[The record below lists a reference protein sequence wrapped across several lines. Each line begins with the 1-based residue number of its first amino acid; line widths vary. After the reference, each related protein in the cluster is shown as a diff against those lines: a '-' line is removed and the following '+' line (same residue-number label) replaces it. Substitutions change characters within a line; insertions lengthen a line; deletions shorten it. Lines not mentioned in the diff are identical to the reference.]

1 VGPPSILAC
10 YQADFDAYLRDA
22 LPLPPKGR
30 PPLLYHMMR
39 YHLGWEDAQGRPTE
53 SSGGK
58 ALRPSLCF
66 WACEALGG
74 DRRMGLPA
82 AAALELTH
90 NFSLVHDDIQDGD
103 RERRHRPTVWAV
115 WGQGQAINA
124 GDSLLM
130 LSRLVLLRLADA
142 GLEPAAVVRACRILD
157 EACLAMIEGQ
167 CLDLEF
173 EERAQVSLDE
183 YLVMIEKKSGALFG
197 AALHLGALAAGAD
210 EALGERFGRAGRL
223 LGAAFQVRDDLLG
236 VWGRPDVTGKPQ
248 AADIRRRKKTLP
260 LLYAQSAASTDD
272 RQALARIY
280 DRRTLDD
287 DDVRQVI
294 GILERAGAY
303 DYCGTMARQRL
314 DEALAE
320 LAGTAIT
327 PAAYRDLR
335 EVADFLLEREF

>member
-1 VGPPSILAC
+1 VAPPSILSR
-10 YQADFDAYLRDA
+10 YQADLDAYLRDT
-22 LPLPPKGR
+22 LTEGR
-30 PPLLYHMMR
+30 PPLLYRMMR

-53 SSGGK
+53 AAGGK
-58 ALRPSLCF
+58 ALRPSLCL

-74 DRRMGLPA
+74 DRRKCLAA

-115 WGQGQAINA
+115 WGAGQAINA
-124 GDSLLM
+124 GDSLATLA
-130 LSRLVLLRLADA
+130 RLVLLRLAEA

-157 EACLAMIEGQ
+157 EACLTMIEGQ

-173 EERAQVSLDE
+173 EEKAQVSLDE
-183 YLVMIEKKSGALFG
+183 YLEMIEKKSGALFG
-197 AALHLGALAAGAD
+197 AALQLGALTAGAD
-210 EALGERFGRAGRL
+210 EALGARFGRAGRL
-223 LGAAFQVRDDLLG
+223 LGTAFQVRDDLLG
-236 VWGRPDVTGKPQ
+236 VWGRRDVTGKPE

-260 LLYAQSAASTDD
+260 LLYAQSTAPSED
-272 RQALARIY
+272 REALAGVY
-280 DRRTLDD
+280 RRETLGDD
-287 DDVRQVI
+287 HVHQVT

-303 DYCGTMARQRL
+303 DYCQDMARRRL

-335 EVADFLLEREF
+335 EVADFLLERDF

>member
-1 VGPPSILAC
+1 VAPPSILAR
-10 YQADFDAYLRDA
+10 YHADLDAYLRDT
-22 LPLPPKGR
+22 LTEGR
-30 PPLLYHMMR
+30 PALLYRMMR

-53 SSGGK
+53 TAGGK
-58 ALRPSLCF
+58 ALRPSLCL

-74 DRRMGLPA
+74 ERRKCLA
-82 AAALELTH
+82 AAVALELTH

-124 GDSLLM
+124 GDSLATLA
-130 LSRLVLLRLADA
+130 RLVLVRLAEA
-142 GLEPAAVVRACRILD
+142 GIEPAAVVRACRILD

-173 EERAQVSLDE
+173 EDRAHVSLDE
-183 YLVMIEKKSGALFG
+183 YLDMIEKKSGALFG
-197 AALHLGALAAGAD
+197 AALHLGALTAGAD

-223 LGAAFQVRDDLLG
+223 LGTAFQVRDDLLG
-236 VWGRPDVTGKPQ
+236 VWGRRDVTGKPE

-260 LLYAQSAASTDD
+260 LLYAQTAAAGD
-272 RQALARIY
+272 REALASIY
-280 DRRTLDD
+280 RRQSLDE
-287 DDVRQVI
+287 DDVQQVM

-303 DYCGTMARQRL
+303 EYCQDMARRRL

-327 PAAYRDLR
+327 PAAYCDLR

>member
-1 VGPPSILAC
+1 VEPPSILAR
-10 YQADFDAYLRDA
+10 YHADLDAFLRDTLA
-22 LPLPPKGR
+22 EGR
-30 PPLLYHMMR
+30 PPLLYRMMR

-53 SSGGK
+53 AAGGK
-58 ALRPSLCF
+58 ALRPSLCL

-74 DRRMGLPA
+74 DRRKGLVA

-90 NFSLVHDDIQDGD
+90 NFSLVHDDIQDAD

-115 WGQGQAINA
+115 WGEGQAINA
-124 GDSLLM
+124 GDSLLT
-130 LSRLVLLRLADA
+130 LARLVLLRLVDA

-173 EERAQVSLDE
+173 EEAAQVSLEE
-183 YLVMIEKKSGALFG
+183 YLEMIEKKSGALFG
-197 AALHLGALAAGAD
+197 AALHLGALTAGAD

-223 LGAAFQVRDDLLG
+223 LGTAFQVRDDLLG
-236 VWGRPDVTGKPQ
+236 VWGRRDVTGKPE

-260 LLYAQSAASTDD
+260 LLYAQSTAPAGD
-272 RQALARIY
+272 RQVLASIY
-280 DRRTLDD
+280 RRQSLDD
-287 DDVRQVI
+287 DNVQQVM

-303 DYCGTMARQRL
+303 DYCQSMARQRL

-320 LAGTAIT
+320 LASTPIT
-327 PAAYRDLR
+327 PAAYSELR

>member
-1 VGPPSILAC
+1 
-10 YQADFDAYLRDA
+10 
-22 LPLPPKGR
+22 
-30 PPLLYHMMR
+30 MMR

-53 SSGGK
+53 AAGGK
-58 ALRPSLCF
+58 ALRPSLCL

-74 DRRMGLPA
+74 ERRKCLAA

-115 WGQGQAINA
+115 WGAGQAINA
-124 GDSLLM
+124 GDSLATLA
-130 LSRLVLLRLADA
+130 RLVLLRLAEA

-183 YLVMIEKKSGALFG
+183 YLEMIEKKSGALFG
-197 AALHLGALAAGAD
+197 AALHLGALTAGAD
-210 EALGERFGRAGRL
+210 EALGARFGRAGRL
-223 LGAAFQVRDDLLG
+223 LGTAFQVRDDLLG
-236 VWGRPDVTGKPQ
+236 VWGRRDVTGKPE

-260 LLYAQSAASTDD
+260 LLYAQTTAPSED
-272 RQALARIY
+272 REALAGVY
-280 DRRTLDD
+280 RRETLGD
-287 DDVRQVI
+287 DDVHQVM

-303 DYCGTMARQRL
+303 DYCQDMARQRL

-320 LAGTAIT
+320 LSGTAIT
-327 PAAYRDLR
+327 PAAYCDLR

>member
-1 VGPPSILAC
+1 MAPPSILSR
-10 YQADFDAYLRDA
+10 YQADLDAYLRDT
-22 LPLPPKGR
+22 LTEGR
-30 PPLLYHMMR
+30 PPLLYRMMR

-53 SSGGK
+53 AAGGK
-58 ALRPSLCF
+58 ALRPSLCL

-74 DRRMGLPA
+74 ERRKCLAA

-90 NFSLVHDDIQDGD
+90 NFSLVHDDIQDAD

-124 GDSLLM
+124 GDSLATLA
-130 LSRLVLLRLADA
+130 RLVLLRLAEA

-173 EERAQVSLDE
+173 EEKAQVSLDE
-183 YLVMIEKKSGALFG
+183 YLEMIEKKSGVLFG
-197 AALHLGALAAGAD
+197 AALHLGALTAGAD
-210 EALGERFGRAGRL
+210 EVLGERFGRAGRL
-223 LGAAFQVRDDLLG
+223 LGTAFQVRDDLLG
-236 VWGRPDVTGKPQ
+236 VWGRRDVTGKPE

-260 LLYAQSAASTDD
+260 LLYTQTTAPVED
-272 RQALARIY
+272 REALAGIY
-280 DRRTLDD
+280 RHQSLDD
-287 DDVRQVI
+287 ADVQQVT

-303 DYCGTMARQRL
+303 DYCQGIARQRL

-320 LAGTAIT
+320 LSSTAIT
-327 PAAYRDLR
+327 PAAYCELR